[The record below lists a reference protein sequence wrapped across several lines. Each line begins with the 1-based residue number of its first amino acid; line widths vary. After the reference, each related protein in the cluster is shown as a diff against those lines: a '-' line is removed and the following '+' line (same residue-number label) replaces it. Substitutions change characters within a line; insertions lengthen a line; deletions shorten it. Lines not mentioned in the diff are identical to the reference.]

1 MVRTI
6 TVRDAVYER
15 LLALKRPGESFSD
28 LLERLISSV
37 SPREILMKLRGCV
50 EFRDKGALLAE
61 IAEAREGRRP

>member
-28 LLERLISSV
+28 LLERLISSL
-37 SPREILMKLRGCV
+37 SPREVLVKLRGCV
-50 EFRDKGALLAE
+50 EFRDKKALLAE